1 MENYEIDKS
10 IANYMLSYMNV
21 DVSKNI
27 IKIFNTLN
35 NINSL
40 TDLDKTI
47 DLSYIESI
55 IVSIITTEDEIV
67 GNMNFNIRKTIIDNV
82 YDYLQELGIIINR
95 NEITYSQ
102 LADLL
107 ESIYTLHTLDSDNMN
122 YIISTF
128 DINQNELNSNIIL
141 TLCNILSEYTK
152 MSTLELYEIIED
164 VSSDIL
170 VNLISYFK
178 IRIEEITKELNKAI
192 EVPLKKLLNVENII
206 SETYYYKDIMLNG
219 YVENDLDSNIDMLYN
234 NIEKHG
240 ENTAMVAPEI
250 LITLYLST
258 DTREDIMVSFNNRID
273 LTLTEHNNDSRI
285 AIIKELLSGYVSKLK
300 SGV

>member
-82 YDYLQELGIIINR
+82 CDYLQELGIIINR
-95 NEITYSQ
+95 SEITYSQ

-107 ESIYTLHTLDSDNMN
+107 ESLYTLHTLDSDNMN

-258 DTREDIMVSFNNRID
+258 DTKEDIMVSFNNRID

>member
-82 YDYLQELGIIINR
+82 CDYLQELGIIINR
-95 NEITYSQ
+95 REITYSQ

-107 ESIYTLHTLDSDNMN
+107 ESLHTLHTLDSDNMN

-170 VNLISYFK
+170 VNLINYFK
-178 IRIEEITKELNKAI
+178 IKIEEITKELNKTI

-258 DTREDIMVSFNNRID
+258 DTKEDIMVSFNNRID

>member
-95 NEITYSQ
+95 SEITYSQ

>member
-82 YDYLQELGIIINR
+82 CDYLQELGIILNR
-95 NEITYSQ
+95 SEITYSQ

-107 ESIYTLHTLDSDNMN
+107 ESLYTLHTLDSDNMN

-170 VNLISYFK
+170 VNLINYFK
-178 IRIEEITKELNKAI
+178 IKIEEITKELNKAI

-258 DTREDIMVSFNNRID
+258 DTKEDIMVSFNNRID

>member
-82 YDYLQELGIIINR
+82 YDYLQELGMIINR
-95 NEITYSQ
+95 SEITYSQ

>member
-95 NEITYSQ
+95 SEITYSQ

-178 IRIEEITKELNKAI
+178 IRIEEITKELNKTI